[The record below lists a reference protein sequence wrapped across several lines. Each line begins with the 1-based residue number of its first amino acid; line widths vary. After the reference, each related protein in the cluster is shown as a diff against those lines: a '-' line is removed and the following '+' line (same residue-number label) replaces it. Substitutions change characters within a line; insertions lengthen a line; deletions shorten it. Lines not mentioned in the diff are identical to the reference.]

1 MKSKLLKKVLSVALS
16 AIVITTTAFS
26 LPIVV
31 NSGAVSVSVAE
42 TYEDYRYE
50 VNDDNTIT
58 ITKYTGSG
66 GDVTIPA
73 VIEGKSVTSIGWGAF
88 IECTGLTSVTIP
100 DSVTSI
106 REYAFND
113 CTALTSITIPDS
125 VTIIGNCAF
134 HETKWL
140 DNQPDGLVYAGKVT
154 YTYKGEMPS
163 ETKIILKKGTKGI
176 ADSAFENCKGL
187 TGVTIPNSVTSI
199 GWSAFLGCRGLTGVT
214 IPDSVTNIDDRA
226 FYSCTGLTGVTIGN
240 GVTSIGGG
248 AFEYCWKLTSVT
260 IPNSVISIG
269 YSAFSNCYNLTGV
282 TIPDSVTS
290 IGHDAFTDT
299 IWLDNK
305 HDGLVYAGK
314 VAYTYK
320 GKIPSGTKIV
330 LKNGTKGI
338 AGGAFYGCTDLT
350 GVTIPNSVTNIGDS
364 AFYDCTGLTSV
375 TIPDSVTS
383 IGEEAFYGCTGL
395 TSVTIPDS
403 VTNIGDYAFSDCT
416 GLTGVTI
423 GNGVTSIGN
432 RAFMNCTGLNN
443 VSIENGTSIT
453 SSTFEGCTGLTNVT
467 IESGTIGNSAFY
479 GFTGLTGVTF
489 GNGVTSIGYCA
500 FKNCTGLTSITIPN
514 SVTSIGDHAF
524 YGCTGLTGI
533 TIPNGVTSI
542 GECAFFNCTGLS
554 SVIIGN
560 SVTSIGNN
568 AFKYCKGLTSVTIP
582 DSVTSIDV
590 WAFSSCTGLTNVTI
604 GNSVTSIGEYAF
616 DNCANLTSV
625 TIPDSVTSID
635 DSAFRNCTGLTSITI
650 PDGVRSIGVATF
662 ENCTGLTN
670 VLIPDSVT
678 SVDYEAFYRCT
689 SLKDVYYSG
698 TKEQWDRISIGSGND
713 CLKNATI
720 RYGAIVIDTGKIG
733 NLNYELNDWGVL
745 TISGK
750 GDMPDYT
757 DKTSPFYGK
766 TDIMQIVI
774 KDGVTSI
781 GAYAF
786 QDMGGLMSITIPDSV
801 AKINAHAFDGNNSMV
816 YIKAEG
822 VTEIGES
829 AFKNCKNFSF
839 ELPNG
844 LKTIGNEAFYGCT
857 SIGNI
862 IIPSS
867 VETVGQNAFAKCGMT
882 SVAFSDGLKTIPE
895 GTFADCQNLTSV
907 TIPYTVT
914 KVDKNAFSGCQS
926 LITVF
931 YDGFEDE
938 WNEIVIE
945 SGNDK
950 LKSAA
955 VHWRIPLPTLDQE
968 LLDKTKQ
975 YTSDGGAVY
984 RMTLE
989 RLNRKLTNDDISQE
1003 DKLEMIHNFCTAFN
1017 VTDVREGVEYCND
1030 EINGKR
1036 AYDFLTCNDAF
1047 LAYQFKWWLH
1057 NTPGGT
1063 VARGYMISG
1072 GWLYNNELKQYLNP
1086 KTYITGETVDI
1097 KNYKAMLLSFM
1108 QYKVDNGV
1116 GDDAKTIVGNASK
1129 VRKYLS
1135 SLTKEID
1142 EKVLEKVDRDFVAA
1156 IKSNPGMTMEQMEE
1170 ELNKIYKNHNVFAY
1184 AEGNPNEGRTIVH
1197 HLEGFPEL
1205 QKAFNIS
1212 GNVLKIASTG
1222 LNDVFMFINLE
1233 SKLETIENYRTFLEL
1248 VADGK
1253 DYLPFDLCVA
1263 AQQLLDQTI
1272 NPYQAELKQ
1281 LILDVF
1287 DCTNGVCKITDKI
1300 KKKIT
1305 SAIKE
1310 KYPTLFGKVNEF
1322 GSTFGD
1328 AIAVIEVSAVVVDA
1342 LTKVGTVIKDAA
1354 YVEAYAYLGQYFTLL
1369 LRDKRD
1375 QFRANETIDNAWEFY
1390 DMYHLLFRVRT
1401 CGENAY
1407 LKMCKESAV
1416 TEILA
1421 KAGFKWFD
1429 ISDREQY
1436 VKNTFD
1442 HMNKNCFFGLDN
1454 AKDIPEAHKYAQK
1467 AVVKC
1472 PVDVEILDSKGKTV
1486 YTMLDGNE
1494 QDVSN
1499 SIGRFTCRYDPK
1511 LADYIK
1517 IIYLHDDKSY
1527 TIKALGNDFG
1537 TVGIETSRITSDNK
1551 VSTAKIAGLP
1561 IEETGIIT
1569 LDMKTNEYQD
1579 DISGDNKQIIEGTM
1593 EQTTDDNTVNITALA
1608 LTEKSVRIQEG
1619 DKKSVGLVIAPTNA
1633 TYTNVIWSSSDESI
1647 ATVNAGA
1654 ITAVAQGTAVI
1665 TAETYDGKFK
1675 AECSVVVNPKGIAGD
1690 TNGDGIA
1697 DIADALMI
1705 SRYDAGLI
1713 TLDSTQISVSDVNSD
1728 GSADIADALMIARY
1742 DAGLIERLG
1751 WN

>member
-1 MKSKLLKKVLSVALS
+1 MKGKTKRWFGRITAVLLVACMLLGGGLAYIGSFTSSLLSVYAVAGETPAS
-16 AIVITTTAFS
+16 SFIYKE
-26 LPIVV
+26 
-31 NSGAVSVSVAE
+31 NSEGG
-42 TYEDYRYE
+42 
-50 VNDDNTIT
+50 IT
-58 ITKYTGSG
+58 IIDFIG
-66 GDVTIPA
+66 GETDVVIPKK
-73 VIEGKSVTSIGWGAF
+73 INGKSVTTIGEEAFYSCTSLKSIVIPDSVTEIGYWAF
-88 IECTGLTSVTIP
+88 EDCTGLTSITIP
-100 DSVTSI
+100 DSVKSI
-106 REYAFND
+106 GNGAFLR
-113 CTALTSITIPDS
+113 CTGLTSITIPDS
-125 VTIIGNCAF
+125 VT
-134 HETKWL
+134 
-140 DNQPDGLVYAGKVT
+140 
-154 YTYKGEMPS
+154 
-163 ETKIILKKGTKGI
+163 
-176 ADSAFENCKGL
+176 
-187 TGVTIPNSVTSI
+187 SI
-199 GWSAFLGCRGLTGVT
+199 GAES
-214 IPDSVTNIDDRA
+214 
-226 FYSCTGLTGVTIGN
+226 
-240 GVTSIGGG
+240 
-248 AFEYCWKLTSVT
+248 
-260 IPNSVISIG
+260 
-269 YSAFSNCYNLTGV
+269 
-282 TIPDSVTS
+282 
-290 IGHDAFTDT
+290 
-299 IWLDNK
+299 
-305 HDGLVYAGK
+305 
-314 VAYTYK
+314 
-320 GKIPSGTKIV
+320 
-330 LKNGTKGI
+330 
-338 AGGAFYGCTDLT
+338 
-350 GVTIPNSVTNIGDS
+350 
-364 AFYDCTGLTSV
+364 FYDCKDL
-375 TIPDSVTS
+375 
-383 IGEEAFYGCTGL
+383 
-395 TSVTIPDS
+395 
-403 VTNIGDYAFSDCT
+403 
-416 GLTGVTI
+416 
-423 GNGVTSIGN
+423 
-432 RAFMNCTGLNN
+432 
-443 VSIENGTSIT
+443 
-453 SSTFEGCTGLTNVT
+453 
-467 IESGTIGNSAFY
+467 
-479 GFTGLTGVTF
+479 
-489 GNGVTSIGYCA
+489 
-500 FKNCTGLTSITIPN
+500 KN
-514 SVTSIGDHAF
+514 
-524 YGCTGLTGI
+524 
-533 TIPNGVTSI
+533 
-542 GECAFFNCTGLS
+542 
-554 SVIIGN
+554 
-560 SVTSIGNN
+560 
-568 AFKYCKGLTSVTIP
+568 
-582 DSVTSIDV
+582 
-590 WAFSSCTGLTNVTI
+590 
-604 GNSVTSIGEYAF
+604 
-616 DNCANLTSV
+616 
-625 TIPDSVTSID
+625 
-635 DSAFRNCTGLTSITI
+635 
-650 PDGVRSIGVATF
+650 
-662 ENCTGLTN
+662 
-670 VLIPDSVT
+670 
-678 SVDYEAFYRCT
+678 
-689 SLKDVYYSG
+689 VYYSG
-698 TKEQWDRISIGSGND
+698 TKEEWNKIIIESWND

-720 RYGAIVIDTGKIG
+720 HYGAAVIDTGKIG
-733 NLNYELNDWGVL
+733 SLNYELNDWGVL

-766 TDIMQIVI
+766 TDISQIII

-786 QDMGGLMSITIPDSV
+786 QGMDGLMTVKIPDSV
-801 AKINAHAFDGNNSMV
+801 TKINAHAFDGNNSWV
-816 YIKAEG
+816 YIKANG
-822 VTEIGES
+822 VTEIGEA
-829 AFKNCKNFSF
+829 AFKNCKDFFF
-839 ELPNG
+839 ELPAG
-844 LKTIGNEAFYGCT
+844 LKTIGKEAFYGCT
-857 SIGNI
+857 SIGDTNI
-862 IIPSS
+862 PDG
-867 VETVGQNAFAKCGMT
+867 VESIGENAFAKCGMT
-882 SVAFSDGLKTIPE
+882 SVTWPQ
-895 GTFADCQNLTSV
+895 GTKVITKGAFADCQNLTSV

-914 KVDKNAFSGCQS
+914 KIEENAFSGCKS
-926 LITVF
+926 LISVS

-938 WNEIVIE
+938 WKEIVIE
-945 SGNDK
+945 NGNDK
-950 LKSAA
+950 LKNAA

-1322 GSTFGD
+1322 ASTFGD

-1429 ISDREQY
+1429 IRDREQY

-1511 LADYIK
+1511 LADY
-1517 IIYLHDDKSY
+1517 S
-1527 TIKALGNDFG
+1527 NQ
-1537 TVGIETSRITSDNK
+1537 N
-1551 VSTAKIAGLP
+1551 
-1561 IEETGIIT
+1561 
-1569 LDMKTNEYQD
+1569 N
-1579 DISGDNKQIIEGTM
+1579 
-1593 EQTTDDNTVNITALA
+1593 
-1608 LTEKSVRIQEG
+1608 
-1619 DKKSVGLVIAPTNA
+1619 
-1633 TYTNVIWSSSDESI
+1633 
-1647 ATVNAGA
+1647 
-1654 ITAVAQGTAVI
+1654 
-1665 TAETYDGKFK
+1665 
-1675 AECSVVVNPKGIAGD
+1675 
-1690 TNGDGIA
+1690 
-1697 DIADALMI
+1697 
-1705 SRYDAGLI
+1705 
-1713 TLDSTQISVSDVNSD
+1713 
-1728 GSADIADALMIARY
+1728 
-1742 DAGLIERLG
+1742 
-1751 WN
+1751 

>member
-1 MKSKLLKKVLSVALS
+1 MKGKTKIWFGKIIAVLLVTCMLLGGGGAEIREL
-16 AIVITTTAFS
+16 IGNEAFS
-26 LPIVV
+26 LAVNAAESVV
-31 NSGAVSVSVAE
+31 ISSGNCGKEGDNVTFKLYDNGTLVVSGKGDMKSFNW
-42 TYEDYRYE
+42 DYLPWNR
-50 VNDDNTIT
+50 
-58 ITKYTGSG
+58 
-66 GDVTIPA
+66 
-73 VIEGKSVTSIGWGAF
+73 
-88 IECTGLTSVTIP
+88 TSV
-100 DSVTSI
+100 
-106 REYAFND
+106 
-113 CTALTSITIPDS
+113 
-125 VTIIGNCAF
+125 
-134 HETKWL
+134 
-140 DNQPDGLVYAGKVT
+140 
-154 YTYKGEMPS
+154 YKI
-163 ETKIILKKGTKGI
+163 KI
-176 ADSAFENCKGL
+176 ENG
-187 TGVTIPNSVTSI
+187 
-199 GWSAFLGCRGLTGVT
+199 
-214 IPDSVTNIDDRA
+214 VTNISTYA
-226 FYSCTGLTGVTIGN
+226 FSRCTNLYSIE
-240 GVTSIGGG
+240 I
-248 AFEYCWKLTSVT
+248 A
-260 IPNSVISIG
+260 NSVK
-269 YSAFSNCYNLTGV
+269 Y
-282 TIPDSVTS
+282 
-290 IGHDAFTDT
+290 
-299 IWLDNK
+299 
-305 HDGLVYAGK
+305 
-314 VAYTYK
+314 
-320 GKIPSGTKIV
+320 
-330 LKNGTKGI
+330 
-338 AGGAFYGCTDLT
+338 
-350 GVTIPNSVTNIGDS
+350 
-364 AFYDCTGLTSV
+364 
-375 TIPDSVTS
+375 
-383 IGEEAFYGCTGL
+383 IGEWTFSGCTGL
-395 TSVTIPDS
+395 RSISIPRNIEEIYDKAFSGCNNLSNVKLNNPNMKIGSGVFNCCYRLDKIILPTNITELSWGLFFGCSSLTEIVIPDQIKKIDNQTFQDCS
-403 VTNIGDYAFSDCT
+403 SLKTIYIPKGVSSIYNCAFS
-416 GLTGVTI
+416 
-423 GNGVTSIGN
+423 
-432 RAFMNCTGLNN
+432 
-443 VSIENGTSIT
+443 
-453 SSTFEGCTGLTNVT
+453 GC
-467 IESGTIGNSAFY
+467 S
-479 GFTGLTGVTF
+479 
-489 GNGVTSIGYCA
+489 
-500 FKNCTGLTSITIPN
+500 
-514 SVTSIGDHAF
+514 
-524 YGCTGLTGI
+524 
-533 TIPNGVTSI
+533 
-542 GECAFFNCTGLS
+542 
-554 SVIIGN
+554 
-560 SVTSIGNN
+560 
-568 AFKYCKGLTSVTIP
+568 
-582 DSVTSIDV
+582 
-590 WAFSSCTGLTNVTI
+590 
-604 GNSVTSIGEYAF
+604 
-616 DNCANLTSV
+616 
-625 TIPDSVTSID
+625 
-635 DSAFRNCTGLTSITI
+635 
-650 PDGVRSIGVATF
+650 
-662 ENCTGLTN
+662 
-670 VLIPDSVT
+670 
-678 SVDYEAFYRCT
+678 
-689 SLKDVYYSG
+689 SLKDVYYGG
-698 TKEQWDRISIGSGND
+698 TKEEWERISIDNSNSS
-713 CLKNATI
+713 LNSATI
-720 RYGAIVIDTGKIG
+720 HYLSPYIPETLQSGTMGSLKWKIDIQNT
-733 NLNYELNDWGVL
+733 L

-750 GDMPDYT
+750 GDMPDYSNSE
-757 DKTSPFYGK
+757 SPFYK
-766 TDIMQIVI
+766 NTEVTQII
-774 KDGVTSI
+774 IEDGVTSI

-786 QDMGGLMSITIPDSV
+786 QGMDGLMTVKIPDSV
-801 AKINAHAFDGNNSMV
+801 TKINSHAFDGNNSWV
-816 YIKAEG
+816 YIKANG
-822 VTEIGES
+822 VTEIGEA
-829 AFKNCKNFSF
+829 AFKNCKDFFF
-839 ELPNG
+839 EMPAG
-844 LKTIGNEAFYGCT
+844 LKTIGKEAFYGCT
-857 SIGNI
+857 SIGDTNI
-862 IIPSS
+862 PDG
-867 VETVGQNAFAKCGMT
+867 VESIGENAFAKCGMSSAT
-882 SVAFSDGLKTIPE
+882 WPQ
-895 GTFADCQNLTSV
+895 GTKVITKGAFADCQNLTSV

-914 KVDKNAFSGCQS
+914 KIEENAFSGCKS
-926 LITVF
+926 LITVY

-938 WNEIVIE
+938 WKEIVIE
-945 SGNDK
+945 NGNDK
-950 LKSAA
+950 LKNAA

-968 LLDKTKQ
+968 LLDKTRL

-989 RLNRKLTNDDISQE
+989 RLNGKLTDDDISQE

-1047 LAYQFKWWLH
+1047 LAYQFKRWLH

-1108 QYKVDNGV
+1108 QYQVDNGV

-1129 VRKYLS
+1129 VRKHLS

-1142 EKVLEKVDRDFVAA
+1142 GKVLEKVDRDFVAA

-1322 GSTFGD
+1322 ASTFGD

-1369 LRDKRD
+1369 LSDRREK
-1375 QFRANETIDNAWEFY
+1375 FRAEETVENAWEFY

-1416 TEILA
+1416 TKILA

-1436 VKNTFD
+1436 VKNIFD

-1499 SIGRFTCRYDPK
+1499 SIGRFICRYDPK

-1551 VSTAKIAGLP
+1551 VYTAKIAGLP

-1579 DISGDNKQIIEGTM
+1579 DISGDNNQIIKGTM
-1593 EQTTDDNTVNITALA
+1593 EQTTDDSTVNITALS

-1619 DKKSVGLVIAPTNA
+1619 DKKSVGLVITPTNA

-1713 TLDSTQISVSDVNSD
+1713 TLDSTQISVSDVNGD
-1728 GSADIADALMIARY
+1728 DSADIADALMIARY
-1742 DAGLIERLG
+1742 DAGLIDKL
-1751 WN
+1751 